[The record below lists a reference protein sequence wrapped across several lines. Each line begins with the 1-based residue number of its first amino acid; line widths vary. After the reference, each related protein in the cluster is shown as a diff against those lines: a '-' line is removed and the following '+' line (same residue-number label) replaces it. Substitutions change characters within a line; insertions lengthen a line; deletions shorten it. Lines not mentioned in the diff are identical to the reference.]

1 MSRRKEQLEEPDI
14 PELFDFIKVQV
25 VRNQY
30 RVTIPKKI
38 AEKWKLQQGTPL
50 GIVLRDDGYYQDYPV
65 IELFKMPSPAFQ
77 IDEAI
82 LLRKKLHEEAMRSK
96 K

>member
-65 IELFKMPSPAFQ
+65 IELFKMPSPPLIK
-77 IDEAI
+77 IDET
-82 LLRKKLHEEAMRSK
+82 LRKKLHEEVMRSK